1 MPAGRLYIAVE
12 ALATSAE
19 PIQTR
24 VGNAGWSLYPLQDCD
39 FRHAEDVATFQ
50 RIMKAL
56 RTAPASDSGGH
67 DPAWVESARSMTDHE
82 AAAVAKD
89 IFTLA
94 SRYSEFVASPE
105 YRP

>member
-1 MPAGRLYIAVE
+1 MPAGRLHIAVE

-24 VGNAGWSLYPLQDCD
+24 LGNAGWSLFPLLDRD

-50 RIMKAL
+50 RIKEAL
-56 RTAPASDSGGH
+56 SIVPEASGDV
-67 DPAWVESARSMTDHE
+67 PAWVLSARAMTDDE

-89 IFTLA
+89 IFALA
-94 SRYSEFVASPE
+94 SRYSEFVDDPE
-105 YRP
+105 HLP